1 MIKPMVIRNL
11 SIIILFLFV
20 QFALCQSNSSPNTV
34 EDYIEL
40 CKTNLGSNNPLEA
53 VKLGKKATD
62 LDENNADAHYWLG
75 QAYGSMAQEAPIY
88 KKFYYAKKCKREWE
102 KAIHFNKKHI
112 EARKMLISYHLQ
124 APSIV
129 GGDKGIAMDLA
140 NEINKLDVLQGYL
153 AFGQIFISQKKYN
166 EAEKEYQKAIEI
178 DPSETDSYYHLSY
191 LHQKQEN
198 YTKSKEILLEML
210 RVKPEEFGAYYQ
222 LGRIVLLSGENLSE
236 GITYF
241 EKYLEQEENNKNL
254 AFTHWRIG
262 EIYEKLNNKMGAKN
276 EYNIALKL
284 DPSNKQAKKA
294 LKKLD

>member
-1 MIKPMVIRNL
+1 MVIRNL

-53 VKLGKKATD
+53 VKLGEKAAD

-88 KKFYYAKKCKREWE
+88 KKFFYAKKCKRELE
-102 KAIHFNKKHI
+102 KAILYNEKHV

-166 EAEKEYQKAIEI
+166 EAEKEYQRAIEI
-178 DPSETDSYYHLSY
+178 DPSETDSYYYLSY

-198 YTKSKEILLEML
+198 YIKSKEILLEML

-222 LGRIVLLSGENLSE
+222 LGRIVLFSGENLSE

-241 EKYLEQEENNKNL
+241 EKYLEQEENNINL

-262 EIYEKLNNKMGAKN
+262 EIYEKLNDKVSAKN
-276 EYNIALKL
+276 EYTIALKL
-284 DPSNKQAKKA
+284 NPSNKQAKKA